1 MVSWVTETCIIFFIL
16 HLHSSLWNVKK
27 YISYFLFQSLPA
39 KCLIL
44 PVWQFK
50 AKIELKYCFDFIW
63 YLEYLNEHIGKIAKC
78 KMNGSLII
86 FLKPGEIFICV
97 YIYIYFWG
105 VLFFFLSF
113 SFFFVM
119 FSCTSSFS
127 CPVGYLF
134 LMVFTFSLLLRNLT
148 FFSSWISLWE
158 NNS

>member
-16 HLHSSLWNVKK
+16 HLHSSPWIVKK

-97 YIYIYFWG
+97 YIYIF
-105 VLFFFLSF
+105 LRCPLFLSF
-113 SFFFVM
+113 FLFFLCYVQLH
-119 FSCTSSFS
+119 
-127 CPVGYLF
+127 LF
-134 LMVFTFSLLLRNLT
+134 LLLPCRLP
-148 FFSSWISLWE
+148 ISHGFYL
-158 NNS
+158 